1 MAIELPG
8 ELIWVMDL
16 LGLNWPEV
24 NEDSV
29 REYADHV
36 RQFAT
41 NIDGTH
47 AAATATIRAMADAY
61 QASSYQQ
68 LADTWTRM
76 SADHMD
82 DLVQVCNASAIALE
96 VAADVIIAAKL
107 AVITQLGIMA
117 AELAAAAATAVVTL
131 GASAAAEAALAEVQ
145 RRIVKEIIQEAEDQV
160 IGMLVERAVAP
171 LEEAVTRALTGLV
184 FKGVQAAVGA
194 AAGGGGGAG
203 EGFQIDPER
212 MLAHAAELQRHAED
226 VVGHAQTFAG
236 ATSGVSFS

>member
-8 ELIWVMDL
+8 ELVWVMDL
-16 LGLNWPEV
+16 LGLNWPQV

-29 REYADHV
+29 REYAEHV
-36 RQFAT
+36 RRFAT
-41 NIDGTH
+41 NIDTTH
-47 AAATATIRAMADAY
+47 EAATGTIRAMADAY

-68 LADTWTRM
+68 LAETWARM
-76 SADHMD
+76 STDHMD
-82 DLVQVCNASAIALE
+82 DLVRVCTASAVALDI
-96 VAADVIIAAKL
+96 AADVIVAAKL

-145 RRIVKEIIQEAEDQV
+145 RRIVKEIIQQAEDQV
-160 IGMLVERAVAP
+160 VGMLVEQAVAP

-194 AAGGGGGAG
+194 SAGGGGVG
-203 EGFQIDPER
+203 EGFRVDPDR
-212 MLAHAAELQRHAED
+212 MLAHAAELQRHAQD
-226 VVGHAQTFAG
+226 VVGHASTFAG
-236 ATSGVSFS
+236 ATAGVSFG

>member
-8 ELIWVMDL
+8 ELVFVMDL
-16 LGLNWPEV
+16 LGLNWPQV
-24 NEDSV
+24 NEDGV
-29 REYADHV
+29 REFADHV
-36 RQFAT
+36 RRFAV

-47 AAATATIRAMADAY
+47 QAATATIRAMADAY
-61 QASSYQQ
+61 QASSYEQ
-68 LADTWTRM
+68 LAERWARM
-76 SADHMD
+76 SEDHMD
-82 DLVQVCNASAIALE
+82 DLVQVCNASATALDI
-96 VAADVIIAAKL
+96 AADVIVAAKL

-160 IGMLVERAVAP
+160 VGMLVERAVAP

-184 FKGVQAAVGA
+184 FKGVQSALG
-194 AAGGGGGAG
+194 AAGGAVG
-203 EGFQIDPER
+203 EGFRVDPDR
-212 MLAHAAELQRHAED
+212 MLAHAAELQRHSDQVA
-226 VVGHAQTFAG
+226 GHASAFAT